1 MKENHQ
7 KHNFNSSIMKT
18 VHKLD
23 VDITL
28 IKIKRQFN
36 RSKLKKIT
44 EKKITWQVVILR

>member
-28 IKIKRQFN
+28 IKIKRLRDN
-36 RSKLKKIT
+36 ST
-44 EKKITWQVVILR
+44 EVS